1 MCIYSENYADD
12 LESRRGRRS
21 KEERAAFQQKVTR
34 RELRRQYLRDARE
47 TNAIEIIVVEAA
59 NEEQPCVSQ

>member
-12 LESRRGRRS
+12 LESHRGLGS
-21 KEERAAFQQKVTR
+21 KEDRAAFQQKVTR
-34 RELRRQYLRDARE
+34 RELRKQYLRDARE

-59 NEEQPCVSQ
+59 NEEQPSISQ